1 MAARWPGGGN
11 MVYTTILYEK
21 SDGIGTITLN
31 RPKSMN
37 ALNSIL
43 LGELNY
49 AFNEIARDTEVRVV
63 IITGSDKFFA
73 AGADINE
80 IANLATPAEVHDW
93 LTADNIFL
101 RLEDFDK
108 PVIALVRGLALGGG
122 CELAMACDMRIAA
135 ENAVFGQPEIK
146 IGIIP
151 GGGGT
156 QRLPRLIGVTK
167 AKELLFTGDN
177 IDANEAYRLG
187 LINKVVTVDAAMD
200 EARKVALKIVRQPA
214 MALRA
219 TKMAINGG
227 MNMDIK
233 SAMAYEARCF
243 ENLFS
248 TEDQKEGT
256 KAFLEKRKPIFKN
269 R

>member
-1 MAARWPGGGN
+1 MD
-11 MVYTTILYEK
+11 YTTILYAK
-21 SDGIGTITLN
+21 GDGIGTITLN

-37 ALNSIL
+37 ALNSVV
-43 LGELNY
+43 LGELNHV
-49 AFNEIARDTEVRVV
+49 FNEIARDAEVRVV

-80 IANLATPAEVHDW
+80 IAVLATPAEAHDW
-93 LTADNIFL
+93 LASDNIFR

-108 PVIALVRGLALGGG
+108 PVIALVCGLALGGG
-122 CELAMACDMRIAA
+122 CELSMACDMRIAA
-135 ENAVFGQPEIK
+135 ENAQFGQPEIK

-187 LINKVVTVDAAMD
+187 LVNKVVPLESAMD
-200 EARKVALKIVRQPA
+200 EARNLALKIARQPA
-214 MALRA
+214 MAIRA

-227 MNMDIK
+227 INMDIK
-233 SAMAYEARCF
+233 YALAYEARCF

-256 KAFLEKRKPIFKN
+256 KAFLEKRKPVFKH